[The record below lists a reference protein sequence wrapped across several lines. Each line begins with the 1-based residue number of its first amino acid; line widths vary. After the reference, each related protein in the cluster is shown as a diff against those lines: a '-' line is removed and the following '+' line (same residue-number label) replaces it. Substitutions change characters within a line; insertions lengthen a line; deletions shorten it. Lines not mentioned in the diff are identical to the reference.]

1 MAATPGEITPAARES
16 ALDPYKPYL
25 IQRWNAGARD
35 ARALHAEIKA
45 QGFTGSDQLVRRFT
59 RPFRDLP
66 APDPPPAIP
75 SARKITTWLM
85 TSPGNL
91 ASEDA
96 AALAAVTAA
105 CPHLAELSALIRAFA
120 DMATGLTGRRHLD
133 AWLTAAEASSL
144 DQLASFAR
152 GIRKDHDAVLNG
164 LTLRWSSGK
173 VEGTVNKIKM
183 IKRRTYGRASFRLL
197 RKLVLLA

>member
-1 MAATPGEITPAARES
+1 MTRGSCTPRSKPRATPALTSPSAAS
-16 ALDPYKPYL
+16 
-25 IQRWNAGARD
+25 
-35 ARALHAEIKA
+35 
-45 QGFTGSDQLVRRFT
+45 
-59 RPFRDLP
+59 
-66 APDPPPAIP
+66 

-91 ASEDA
+91 TSDDA
-96 AALAAVTAA
+96 AALAAVTTA
-105 CPHLAELSALIRAFA
+105 CPHLARLSALIRAFHGIA
-120 DMATGLTGRRHLD
+120 AGLTGPRHLD
-133 AWLTAAEASSL
+133 AWLTTAEASSI

-164 LTLRWSSGK
+164 LTLTYSSGK

-183 IKRRTYGRASFRLL
+183 IKRRTYGRASFGLL